1 MGASERPKLML
12 MPMLDLSVIPTAL
25 SSPTTP
31 TCMVMLATMVT
42 IWASV
47 TLRLMLD
54 LSVIPM
60 ALSSPTTPTCMVMQA
75 TMVTTLA
82 SVTLR
87 LMLVLLVIPMPLS
100 FPTMP
105 TNPSLLIP
113 MELLSLWSLLQLLPL
128 EPTTSRPSTEN
139 ERRLI
144 EYYISGD
151 GHLFFL
157 KTIM

>member
-42 IWASV
+42 TWASV
-47 TLRLMLD
+47 TLRLMLV
-54 LSVIPM
+54 LLVIPM
-60 ALSSPTTPTCMVMQA
+60 ALSSPTTPTCMVMLD
-75 TMVTTLA
+75 TMLDTTWA
-82 SVTLR
+82 SVR
-87 LMLVLLVIPMPLS
+87 LNHMFPMLLS

-139 ERRLI
+139 ERSLI
-144 EYYISGD
+144 GYYISGD